1 MEPFSTTCFLQAFAD
16 LQNRPSHAAMNFV
29 SLTWR
34 KLSRECPRLD
44 WIVPRRE
51 RHSPRLSK
59 AGNEDNKTLY
69 TRLASIMYFQCA
81 VAAEDIND
89 SKWED
94 RLMISSQ
101 VKHSLL
107 LPSDLQTQELNEP
120 GLLSN
125 NCHASHHA
133 TCIA

>member
-1 MEPFSTTCFLQAFAD
+1 
-16 LQNRPSHAAMNFV
+16 MN
-29 SLTWR
+29 
-34 KLSRECPRLD
+34 
-44 WIVPRRE
+44 
-51 RHSPRLSK
+51 K
-59 AGNEDNKTLY
+59 ACNEDNKTLY
-69 TRLASIMYFQCA
+69 TRLASIIYFQCA

-107 LPSDLQTQELNEP
+107 LPSDLQTHELNEP
-120 GLLSN
+120 WLLSIK
-125 NCHASHHA
+125 CHASHHA